1 MKIKSLFLSI
11 FIAISC
17 QGYSQILTPKFGD
30 SVYLTSEIGRL
41 NGRIAV
47 PDNSNNFPIVILISG
62 SGPTDMDGNN
72 SQMKNNSL
80 KQLAQ
85 ELKKE
90 GIASLRFDKRGIASS
105 QVNQNEIDMRF
116 EDYVSD
122 LNRWVDYIH
131 KKNKFSKIII
141 AGHSEGA
148 LIGMI
153 ASVDNPKIDA
163 VISLAGSGNNLADV
177 IEDQMKGQPMNIVA
191 EVNRINKALKENKLV
206 DNVPSYLNSLFR
218 ASVQPY
224 LISLYKY
231 NPTEVIAK
239 IKIPILIIQGTTDI
253 QINVENAKQLKKA
266 APKAKLIIIEN
277 MNHVFKHCE
286 SLDKTKQYKTTYA
299 NPNSKI
305 EIQLVSEMTRFI
317 KTLE

>member
-72 SQMKNNSL
+72 TQMKNNSL

-85 ELKKE
+85 ELEKE

-105 QVNQNEIDMRF
+105 QVNQKEIDMRF

-131 KKNKFSKIII
+131 TQNKFSKIII

-153 ASVDNPKIDA
+153 ASVDNSKIDA
-163 VISLAGSGNNLADV
+163 IISLAGSGNNLADV

-239 IKIPILIIQGTTDI
+239 IPIPILIIQGTTDI

-277 MNHVFKHCE
+277 MNHVLQHCE

-305 EIQLVSEMTRFI
+305 EIQLVSEMTKFI
-317 KTLE
+317 KTIE